1 MQRHILGVV
10 TATIAAP
17 YLVSLVD
24 YLSALMIDGP
34 KSFMG
39 LIDSIL
45 LGTNGLLFFGI
56 PTLVLASICAAILHR
71 LKLRTRG
78 WCMLGGAGVGLGSLG
93 IMVLSVGID
102 IGIPQLLLMSLSG
115 ALCGWIYWRIAIR
128 RTPENARAI
137 EAE

>member
-24 YLSALMIDGP
+24 YLLTLMINGP
-34 KSFMG
+34 KSFTG

-45 LGTNGLLFFGI
+45 LGSNGLLLFGV

-102 IGIPQLLLMSLSG
+102 IGIPWLLLMLLSG
-115 ALCGWIYWRIAIR
+115 ALCGWIYWRIAIA
-128 RTPENARAI
+128 RTPEGSRAI
-137 EAE
+137 DAG